1 MAAFDSQ
8 DKRMAVIGMGTESLP
23 IPDAVIDFGD
33 RKMILGMLRD
43 NPDPVPEASSG
54 QHFGFRFYFGF

>member
-1 MAAFDSQ
+1 
-8 DKRMAVIGMGTESLP
+8 MAVIGMGTESLP